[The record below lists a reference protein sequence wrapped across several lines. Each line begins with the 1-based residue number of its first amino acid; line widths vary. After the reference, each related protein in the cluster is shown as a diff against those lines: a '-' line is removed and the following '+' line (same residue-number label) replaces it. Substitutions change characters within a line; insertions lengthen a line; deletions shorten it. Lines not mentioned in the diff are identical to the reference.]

1 MIPALFAQVPPDGI
15 GNWLS
20 IASFV
25 IVLILAALQL
35 VDRITGRSASTRLE
49 NDPLRV
55 EQAKEFL
62 LRRDFETHRRNLE
75 EEDRKL
81 HGRISELRT
90 RTDDQLRDTETRMGA
105 RMDELVKQLGDT
117 KTQLASLQGTLAVL
131 GPQLIQLQHRLDTML
146 EHQS

>member
-1 MIPALFAQVPPDGI
+1 MAPELIAQVPPDGI

-35 VDRITGRSASTRLE
+35 VDRITGRSATTRLD

-55 EQAKEFL
+55 KQADEFL
-62 LRRDFETHRRNLE
+62 LRRDWEQHRRSLE
-75 EEDRKL
+75 DEDRKL

-90 RTDDQLRDTETRMGA
+90 VTDEKVREAEQRYAERLDAAIEQLAE
-105 RMDELVKQLGDT
+105 T
-117 KTQLASLQGTLAVL
+117 KTQLAALHATLTVLQ
-131 GPQLIQLQHRLDTML
+131 PQLIQLQQRLDRKL
-146 EHQS
+146 ES